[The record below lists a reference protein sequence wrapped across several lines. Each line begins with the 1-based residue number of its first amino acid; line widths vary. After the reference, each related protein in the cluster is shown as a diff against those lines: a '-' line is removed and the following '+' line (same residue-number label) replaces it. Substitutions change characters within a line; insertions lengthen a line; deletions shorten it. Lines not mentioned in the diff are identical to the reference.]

1 MNKTTADP
9 SLRSGPTLRSGRG
22 GGVHTVPSG
31 AKKGWLNVINVRVGS
46 AYARKKDAV
55 EEGRRLAQKLK
66 VEHTIH
72 RKDGVIGEKN
82 SYGNDPVPPR
92 DAR

>member
-1 MNKTTADP
+1 MN
-9 SLRSGPTLRSGRG
+9 RG
-22 GGVHTVPSG
+22 GGVHTVPGG

-46 AYARKKDAV
+46 AYARKQDAV
-55 EEGRRLAQKLK
+55 QEGRRLAQQLK

-82 SYGNDPVPPR
+82 SYGNDPNPPKDGR
-92 DAR
+92 